1 MESNE
6 PKTKYLE
13 ARNRANRNYYAK
25 NKEKVK
31 MMNYYSNSKT
41 FINNTDD
48 VDKLNELK
56 ILIDCRIKELGK

>member
-1 MESNE
+1 MEDKE
-6 PKTKYLE
+6 TKTKYLE

-48 VDKLNELK
+48 IDKLNELK
-56 ILIDCRIKELGK
+56 ALINNKLNELGL